1 MQLGIFDIAVSHCV
15 KVAGA
20 HEYHYKPDFLLTV
33 FLYLSA
39 GQKLQTCTT
48 QLFYDIL
55 TVYER
60 FLAIKRTAALVH
72 DGQRDGAYCTTLL
85 ERPRSCNA
93 TDRHRAFSYHRHDHL
108 VSFFRYSIPK

>member
-1 MQLGIFDIAVSHCV
+1 MPSFRQEFEKF

-60 FLAIKRTAALVH
+60 FLAIKRTTALVH
-72 DGQRDGAYCTTLL
+72 DGQRDGAYCTTVL

-108 VSFFRYSIPK
+108 VSLFSIFDS

>member
-1 MQLGIFDIAVSHCV
+1 M
-15 KVAGA
+15 AGA

-85 ERPRSCNA
+85 ECPRSCNA

-108 VSFFRYSIPK
+108 VSLFRYSIPK